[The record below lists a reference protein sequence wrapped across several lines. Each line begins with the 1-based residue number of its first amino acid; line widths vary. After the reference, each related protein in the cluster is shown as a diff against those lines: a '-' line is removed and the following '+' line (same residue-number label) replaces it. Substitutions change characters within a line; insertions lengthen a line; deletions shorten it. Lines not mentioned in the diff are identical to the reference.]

1 MEKKWWLTAAAKL
14 MICQIVLISLPVSAA
29 DLNDNGQKIPSIQSV
44 QTSDKSAPLIS
55 LDMAMEAP
63 VDAATY
69 IVGPGDQLAVHII
82 VGDAELSIDHYLLVG
97 ADGKVFFPQVGEIYL
112 AGESLNQAKAKLESS
127 VRAAYHERFVLS
139 LLLSQPKKV
148 KIYLTGMI
156 KNPGPIAVYD
166 NSRISEVIAAAGGPV
181 SGASNR
187 YVYIRRGS
195 GADEKTIVADLFE
208 AYRSRD
214 VTKDVRVQVGDI
226 IEVPDANNERISQ
239 DKSTADESKLL
250 FEGKETFIY
259 VYGEVNRSGRFEY
272 VPGRRVSDYI
282 SYAGGPTA
290 KALLN
295 SVSLTRQEDGK
306 PKKYDLD
313 VSDILYNG
321 NSKNDLEV
329 LGGDVINV
337 PGNFFYFAD
346 FSGFV
351 NTVLLGL
358 TLYNTVK

>member
-1 MEKKWWLTAAAKL
+1 MKRIFAFSLV
-14 MICQIVLISLPVSAA
+14 VLLVAPVFAA
-29 DLNDNGQKIPSIQSV
+29 DLSDMNLNVPSIQSIPA
-44 QTSDKSAPLIS
+44 SDITAPVS
-55 LDMAMEAP
+55 SPANMVMEAP
-63 VDAATY
+63 IDPTTY
-69 IVGPGDQLAVHII
+69 MVGPGDQLAVHIM
-82 VGDAELSIDHYLLVG
+82 VGNGELAIDHNLAVG
-97 ADGKVFFPQVGEIYL
+97 ADGKVFFPNIGEIYL
-112 AGESLNQAKAKLESS
+112 SGLNLDQAKAKLENS
-127 VRAAYHERFVLS
+127 VRDSYKEKFSLS
-139 LLLSQPKKV
+139 LLLSQPKRV

-166 NSRISEVIAAAGGPV
+166 NSRVSEVVVAAGGPV
-181 SGASNR
+181 SGGSNR
-187 YVYIRRGS
+187 YVYIRRRSPDGEDKVIS
-195 GADEKTIVADLFE
+195 ADLFE

-214 VTKDVRVQVGDI
+214 ITKDIRVQAGDI
-226 IEVPDANNERISQ
+226 IEVPDTNNQRISQ
-239 DKSTADESKLL
+239 DKTDDGHGKLL

-290 KALLN
+290 KALLG
-295 SVSLTRQEDGK
+295 SVSLTRQESGK

-321 NSKNDLEV
+321 NSKNDIEV
-329 LGGDVINV
+329 VGGDVINV

-346 FSGFV
+346 FGGFI
-351 NTVLLGL
+351 NTLLLGL